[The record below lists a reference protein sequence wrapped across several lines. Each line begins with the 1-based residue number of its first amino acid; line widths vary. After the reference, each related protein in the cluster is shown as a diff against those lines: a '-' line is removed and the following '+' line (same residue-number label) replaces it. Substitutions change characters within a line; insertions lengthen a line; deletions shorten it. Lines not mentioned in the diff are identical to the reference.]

1 MNARFDRFQV
11 DLSSNQLF
19 YSRIRVPI
27 QEQPLQILRILL
39 EAEGGVVTREQ
50 LRSVLWPKDTFVDFE
65 HGVNTAV
72 KKLRRALK
80 DSAESPRFIETL
92 PKVGYRF
99 MIPVEWTSE
108 LSGNLPQPRLVPI
121 APPRPA
127 VISSPALSSENA
139 LQKTVSR
146 RRLAY
151 FVIGLLLLAAMV
163 GFLLRPVIAANPAI
177 AVGLKIVVALY
188 LAYMAVRLWRRTN
201 DATMAKTA
209 VSWRGVFV
217 ATLLNPKGL
226 IFALVIVPFGS
237 PDVFFYLLAFAA
249 AVIAV
254 GLLWL
259 VTGNL
264 LGAMAGEKRRLV
276 PRIASVALV
285 GFAGLIAA
293 SAFG

>member
-1 MNARFDRFQV
+1 MTNPWFF
-11 DLSSNQLF
+11 
-19 YSRIRVPI
+19 
-27 QEQPLQILRILL
+27 ILAVLTVLATPGPTNTLL
-39 EAEGGVVTREQ
+39 ASGAAISGV
-50 LRSVLWPKDTFVDFE
+50 
-65 HGVNTAV
+65 
-72 KKLRRALK
+72 RA
-80 DSAESPRFIETL
+80 SL
-92 PKVGYRF
+92 P
-99 MIPVEWTSE
+99 
-108 LSGNLPQPRLVPI
+108 
-121 APPRPA
+121 
-127 VISSPALSSENA
+127 
-139 LQKTVSR
+139 
-146 RRLAY
+146 
-151 FVIGLLLLAAMV
+151 LLLAELGGYLITVDLV

-177 AVGLKIVVALY
+177 AIGLKIVVALY

-201 DATMAKTA
+201 DATMARTA
-209 VSWRGVFV
+209 VTWRSVFV

-254 GLLWL
+254 GFLWL